1 MGFHSNDS
9 FVCIDL
15 TRQAVDLEAVS
26 DYLAILFVEL
36 YCIVKRLSAHCLTN
50 DCVIL
55 VFSYSLYFFVVV
67 LRLTVRHFTIYFKVR
82 HVMGVSIVT

>member
-36 YCIVKRLSAHCLTN
+36 YCIVKCLSAHCLTN

-55 VFSYSLYFFVVV
+55 VSL
-67 LRLTVRHFTIYFKVR
+67 FKAAAC
-82 HVMGVSIVT
+82 HTQSINDQININIQF